1 MGTDTYQK
9 SSSKPVGRAEYDEL
23 VDLVRQNLRAN
34 EDVARQQREIIDH
47 LGGINAR
54 LEQDVIDRQL
64 ELQQLGR
71 QIERMRADMIH
82 RPKSS
87 PIPSAPSAP
96 PITPAVST
104 DSCHLTTWPSS
115 MVCFSAAPSNI
126 RIVGRVPT
134 GGVVIP
140 PVPDHQQPRQSAAR
154 SWVVVPSPTRSSV
167 TGSTTTSESSGYV
180 ERLTSGMPP
189 YRRPYSRA
197 RH

>member
-96 PITPAVST
+96 PITPR
-104 DSCHLTTWPSS
+104 P
-115 MVCFSAAPSNI
+115 PSNI